1 MSIYE
6 ALAHEPRMICYSSLY
21 QLKEGEIKEAYLKSF
36 KSMQQHLEKETEK
49 IEKTLTKYSEKLL
62 DKNIEML
69 ITILGEYL
77 QTPLQQ
83 DNEEIRKTMKDSLEK
98 LTAQFSLNIKYGLEL
113 AYISEVVVLP
123 TQYALLKRLEKAGS
137 DYLKTIG
144 FETGKEHRK
153 IYETLLIFESSF
165 NIDLIEQMLLKKNYE
180 DQLHID
186 VSQNSLYNLIYS
198 SGAAANRLLEKEVFE
213 VAFFF
218 AQPYD
223 IPNDVFQTSMTEML
237 DKLWVSLKIPYI
249 TLMKRKLGFGKGF
262 EFVLRLYLPEAHEHL
277 TETLRWLSMYK
288 EVGFVR
294 QALIDEGKLVTKK
307 LIK

>member
-1 MSIYE
+1 MSIYK
-6 ALAHEPRMICYSSLY
+6 ALSYEPRMICCSSLY

-49 IEKTLTKYSEKLL
+49 IEKTFNKYSEKILE
-62 DKNIEML
+62 KNTEML
-69 ITILGEYL
+69 ATILGEYL

-83 DNEEIRKTMKDSLEK
+83 DNDEIRKTLRETLDKITSE
-98 LTAQFSLNIKYGLEL
+98 FSLNIKYGLEM

-144 FETGKEHRK
+144 FEAGKEHRK
-153 IYETLLIFESSF
+153 IYETLLIFESSM
-165 NIDLIEQMLLKKNYE
+165 NLDLIEQMLLKKNYE

-186 VSQNSLYNLIYS
+186 NSQNSMYNLIYS
-198 SGAAANRLLEKEVFE
+198 SGAAANKLLEKEVFE
-213 VAFFF
+213 AAFFF
-218 AQPYD
+218 AQPQ
-223 IPNDVFQTSMTEML
+223 DVPDETFQPSMIEML

-249 TLMKRKLGFGKGF
+249 TFMRRKLGFGKGS
-262 EFVLRLYLPEAHEHL
+262 EFVLRLYLPEDHEHL

-294 QALIDEGKLVTKK
+294 HALIEEGKLVTKK

>member
-1 MSIYE
+1 MSIYK
-6 ALAHEPRMICYSSLY
+6 ALSHEPRMICCSSLY
-21 QLKEGEIKEAYLKSF
+21 QLKEGEIKETYLKSF

-49 IEKTLTKYSEKLL
+49 IEKTLTKYSEKIL
-62 DKNIEML
+62 DKNTEML
-69 ITILGEYL
+69 TTILGEYL

-83 DNEEIRKTMKDSLEK
+83 DNEEIRKTLRDSLEK
-98 LTAQFSLNIKYGLEL
+98 LSTQFSLNIKYGLEL

-144 FETGKEHRK
+144 FEAGKEHRK
-153 IYETLLIFESSF
+153 IYETLLIFESSV
-165 NIDLIEQMLLKKNYE
+165 NLDLIEQMLLKKNYE

-186 VSQNSLYNLIYS
+186 NSQNSLYNLIYS
-198 SGAAANRLLEKEVFE
+198 SGAAANKLLEKEVFE

-218 AQPYD
+218 AQPQ
-223 IPNDVFQTSMTEML
+223 DVPDETFQPSMNEML

-249 TLMKRKLGFGKGF
+249 TLMRRKLGFGKGS

-294 QALIDEGKLVTKK
+294 HALIDEGKLVTKK